1 MSAIIF
7 DKWIGIEIYQTSS
20 KVGIAWTEQDY
31 RIRLPLPFFIEKY
44 FIVYVLYTI
53 PAF

>member
-1 MSAIIF
+1 MDWDRDISNKLKSGHSM
-7 DKWIGIEIYQTSS
+7 DR
-20 KVGIAWTEQDY
+20 TEQDY